1 MAVNPNFSQRAK
13 EDYRLVKLALDHDDQ
28 QAYAQI
34 MARYRDS
41 VNYVLMKMVHNP
53 EDSEDLTL
61 ESFSKAFK
69 NLHKYDPQ
77 YSFSPWRYKISIN
90 NAIDF
95 IRKKKREKSAANKT
109 VSLDE
114 PYANKDG
121 DTMEVN
127 IQSNSKDPEELFMK
141 QQRKDLVQDVVKQLS
156 PRYKRLIELRYFKEF
171 SYKEISEELEQP
183 IGTIKAQLFRA
194 REVLMTVLSHTKDK
208 I

>member
-1 MAVNPNFSQRAK
+1 MAVNPNFSPRAK

-77 YSFSPWRYKISIN
+77 YSFSTWLYKISIN

>member
-1 MAVNPNFSQRAK
+1 MAVNPNFSDRAK
-13 EDYRLVKLALDHDDQ
+13 EDYRLVTLALEHDDQ
-28 QAYAQI
+28 QAYAVI
-34 MARYRDS
+34 MKRYRDS
-41 VNYVLMKMVHNP
+41 VHFVLMKMVHNT
-53 EDSEDLTL
+53 EDAEDLTI
-61 ESFSKAFK
+61 ECFSKAFK
-69 NLHKYDPQ
+69 NLQKYDPQ
-77 YSFSPWRYKISIN
+77 YSFSTWLYKIAIN

-127 IQSNSKDPEELFMK
+127 IQSNAKDPEELFMK
-141 QQRKDLVQDVVKQLS
+141 EQRKELVQDVVKQLS
-156 PRYKRLIELRYFKEF
+156 PRYKRLIELRYFKEY
-171 SYKEISEELEQP
+171 SYKEISEELQQP

-194 REVLMTVLSHTKDK
+194 REVLMSTLKHSKDR

>member
-1 MAVNPNFSQRAK
+1 MEVNPNFSQRAK

-77 YSFSPWRYKISIN
+77 YSFSTWLYKISIN

>member
-1 MAVNPNFSQRAK
+1 MGVNPNFSQRAK
-13 EDYRLVKLALDHDDQ
+13 EDYRLVKLALDHDSQ

-77 YSFSPWRYKISIN
+77 YSFSTWLYKISIN

-141 QQRKDLVQDVVKQLS
+141 QQRKDLVQNVVKQLS

-194 REVLMTVLSHTKDK
+194 REVLMTVLSHSKGK